1 MLVNRLSTIAFG
13 AQPPPGS
20 TPLAGPAAAIL
31 VGIGLV
37 GIGLTRVVF
46 VTISVPIHTESMQ
59 AAAAAG
65 VQTRRP
71 EGVPR

>member
-20 TPLAGPAAAIL
+20 TPLAWPRGGL

-46 VTISVPIHTESMQ
+46 VTISVPIHTESMR